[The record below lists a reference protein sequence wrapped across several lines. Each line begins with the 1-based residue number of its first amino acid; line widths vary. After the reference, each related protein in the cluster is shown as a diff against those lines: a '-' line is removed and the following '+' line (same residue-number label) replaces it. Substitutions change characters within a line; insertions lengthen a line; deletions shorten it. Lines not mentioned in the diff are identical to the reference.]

1 MEIDEKRYINYL
13 LKLIFEKYQE
23 AKGFQNLEKFIK
35 KNFKGKSQK
44 EKEESLIKSLHLIK
58 SEMLDS
64 QFKKYTFTVI

>member
-35 KNFKGKSQK
+35 KN
-44 EKEESLIKSLHLIK
+44 IKVQIK
-58 SEMLDS
+58 
-64 QFKKYTFTVI
+64 KKKKNH